1 MRVRAFIA
9 RHRVLV
15 ICGTTLL
22 AGLIAFVL
30 VWFQPQKLFIEKTVN
45 EEVPMATVQPSA
57 STAAMT
63 EIASGVFRSLEH
75 RTTGRARLLR
85 LADGSLILRL
95 ESLDT
100 SNGPD
105 LRVYLSELSSD
116 QGWHAYGSRYLDLG
130 GLKGNRGSQ
139 NYRIPA
145 GTDLSRFR
153 SAVIWCRRFKVGF
166 GVAPLG

>member
-1 MRVRAFIA
+1 VREFLR
-9 RHRVLV
+9 RHRAAV
-15 ICGTTLL
+15 IS
-22 AGLIAFVL
+22 GLILAVGLIVFVL
-30 VWFQPQKLFIEKTVN
+30 VWFQPQKIFIEKTVN
-45 EEVPMATVQPSA
+45 EDVPMATVQPTA
-57 STAAMT
+57 SNPVMT
-63 EIASGVFRSLEH
+63 EVASGAFRSLEH

-85 LADGSLILRL
+85 LADGSTVLRL
-95 ESLDT
+95 EGLST

-105 LRVYLSELSSD
+105 LRVYLSEVTSD
-116 QGWHAYGSRYLDLG
+116 KGWHAYGDRYLDLG

-166 GVAPLG
+166 GVATLTP

>member
-1 MRVRAFIA
+1 MRLRAFVA
-9 RHRVLV
+9 RHRGLV
-15 ICGTTLL
+15 IGGVTLI
-22 AGLIAFVL
+22 AGLIVFVL

-45 EEVPMATVQPSA
+45 EDVPMATIQPSA

-63 EIASGVFRSLEH
+63 EVVSGAFRSLEH
-75 RTTGRARLLR
+75 RSTGGARLLR
-85 LADGSLILRL
+85 LSDGSLIVRL

-116 QGWHAYGSRYLDLG
+116 QGWHSYGTRYLDLG

-139 NYRIPA
+139 NYLVPA

-153 SAVIWCRRFKVGF
+153 SVVIWCRRFKVGF
-166 GVAPLG
+166 AVAPLS

>member
-1 MRVRAFIA
+1 MRLRAFVV
-9 RHRVLV
+9 RHRALV
-15 ICGTTLL
+15 ISGATLIV
-22 AGLIAFVL
+22 GLIVFVL

-45 EEVPMATVQPSA
+45 EAVPMATVEPSA
-57 STAAMT
+57 STPAMT
-63 EIASGVFRSLEH
+63 EVASGAFRSLEH

-85 LADGSLILRL
+85 LADGSLVLRL
-95 ESLDT
+95 ERLDT

-116 QGWHAYGSRYLDLG
+116 AGWHAYGSRYLDLG

-145 GTDLSRFR
+145 GTDVSRFR

-166 GVAPLG
+166 GVAALS